1 MIGVKHLLEPVGK
14 DDGRRISVEPFG
26 LTADLQ
32 EWCQVDEVVPRL
44 GPTRELFDWFEA
56 HPDGYDFFRA
66 KYHDALAASGRRD
79 ELIDF
84 VAAARSENVTL
95 LHQGDDPAH
104 NTATALY
111 EFLSELEAYAP
122 PE

>member
-1 MIGVKHLLEPVGK
+1 MILVKHLLEPTAP
-14 DDGRRISVEPFG
+14 DDGRRLSVEPFG
-26 LTADLQ
+26 LTADLV
-32 EWCQVDEVVPRL
+32 EWCDVDDVVPQL

-66 KYHDALAASGRRD
+66 KYHDALAAGPFRD
-79 ELIDF
+79 DLIDL
-84 VAAARSENVTL
+84 VASARTENFTL

-111 EFLSELEAYAP
+111 EFISELEAYVP